1 MKLTKYQKQA
11 ILVAINNDIPQ
22 PDRVARRAVIQAE
35 VVKLMTP
42 AVRKVYKETPE
53 ALRTECV
60 YDLHDGESWDSR
72 IIVCGN
78 VSEKVLKKLMEPYRA
93 ADNER
98 TETLTK
104 LRGVI
109 DACTTL
115 KKLKDTLPEFEQYF
129 PKENEPVKNLPAVAN
144 LVTDMMK
151 LGWPKG
157 GKKEVTK

>member
-1 MKLTKYQKQA
+1 MKLTKYQKLA
-11 ILVAINNDIPQ
+11 ILRSIVDDIPQ
-22 PDRVARRAVIQAE
+22 PDKAARRVAIQAE

-42 AVRKVYKETPE
+42 AVRKVYRETPE

-60 YDLHDGESWDSR
+60 YDLHNGESWESR
-72 IIVCGN
+72 MIVRGN
-78 VSEKVLKKLMEPYRA
+78 VDEKVIEELMKPYRA
-93 ADNER
+93 EDEER
-98 TETLTK
+98 GEIIHK

-115 KKLKDTLPEFEQYF
+115 KKLKDTLPEFEKYF

-151 LGWPKG
+151 LGWPKKG
-157 GKKEVTK
+157 EAK

>member
-1 MKLTKYQKQA
+1 MKLSKYQKQA
-11 ILVAINNDIPQ
+11 ILVAISNDIPQ
-22 PDRVARRAVIQAE
+22 PDKAARKAAVQAE

-42 AVRKVYKETPE
+42 AVRKVYKETPN
-53 ALRTECV
+53 ALRNECV
-60 YDLHDGESWDSR
+60 YDLHDGQSWESR
-72 IIVCGN
+72 IIVRGN
-78 VSEKVLKKLMEPYRA
+78 VSEKVIEELMKPYRE
-93 ADNER
+93 ADEER
-98 TETLTK
+98 GAIIHK
-104 LRGVI
+104 LKGVI

-157 GKKEVTK
+157 GKKGEVK